1 MYFIDMNLIYILS
14 IILLM
19 NFKLFS
25 LDFKAGAFT
34 MTRLHYSGG
43 GDWYADPSSIPNLLN
58 FVSKHTN
65 IELNKNENRAR
76 IGSDEFYDSYYIYL
90 TGHGNIKFTDTEAH
104 LMRNFLL
111 NGGFLH
117 ADDNYGMD
125 KAFRREMKKVF
136 PDKDWVEIP
145 KDHLIFHIHYKFNNG
160 LPKIHEHDNKRPQ
173 ALALFDNE
181 KIIALYTY
189 ESDLGDGWE
198 DSSVHGN
205 SESKRKEALKMGTN
219 IIIYSLSR

>member
-1 MYFIDMNLIYILS
+1 MQGLQEDQ
-14 IILLM
+14 LM

-43 GDWYADPSSIPNLLN
+43 GDWYADPSSIPNLLD
-58 FVSKHTN
+58 FVSRHTN
-65 IELNKNENRAR
+65 IEVNKNENRAR
-76 IGSDEFYDSYYIYL
+76 IESDEFYDSYYIYL

-104 LMRNFLL
+104 LLRNFLL

-136 PDKDWVEIP
+136 PDFW
-145 KDHLIFHIHYKFNNG
+145 
-160 LPKIHEHDNKRPQ
+160 
-173 ALALFDNE
+173 
-181 KIIALYTY
+181 
-189 ESDLGDGWE
+189 
-198 DSSVHGN
+198 
-205 SESKRKEALKMGTN
+205 
-219 IIIYSLSR
+219 